1 MMRRTTYTSKRI
13 IKMLFGIL
21 TILLLSTQEI
31 WGQTYSIDLYA
42 QNYAGGSGTKN
53 DPYLISNDKELAKLA
68 RDVNNGN
75 TSQAFLGKYFKL
87 TADIDLSGGIWMPIG
102 KYYNYGNGN
111 GNNRLFFGKF
121 DGNGHV
127 IKNMHI
133 QWEGTDA
140 WSAWGLFST
149 LQGSSSTN
157 LTTVTNLII
166 ENAVVEKKPGF
177 KPYGPGYNVGVVAG
191 EIYGNTEL
199 SNIIIRGSEIKDN
212 DETYEINNESKI
224 GGISGNVQTDS
235 KNETFRIF
243 NIAADTKINMLKNT
257 SVFNNK
263 FHIAQGFGR
272 FSYDMKGGDNIIE
285 PTNIYLFGNGL
296 NIENTSTNINKG
308 GITANCQNE
317 NNAKKYTSTWYYT
330 QDVTGGKNLGIKV
343 NAATFAND
351 FVDKANTLITT
362 KSLEEDKNPWTFT
375 NGALNMYSK
384 IDVSLVENTYNRN
397 DLQVSYT
404 LTSNQ
409 FKDEYT
415 FSWTVEGEAI
425 TPNKGSNGKT
435 ITLPLSNKKRTGVVI
450 ITNGNTG
457 SVILKKHFEIKP
469 KYYSIDLYA
478 DSYSGGTGT
487 KEDPIIISS
496 DLELAKLARDVET
509 WQMKDSKY
517 FKLANDISLDK
528 GLWMPIG
535 NTKYSWAFFKG
546 KFDGDGHTIDN
557 MHICWKDNSGSWGA
571 WGLFSVLNGQASDE
585 ARVCR
590 ITNLIIDN
598 AVVEKE
604 EGYMPVG
611 NGLNIGIL
619 AGELAGGNSEIS
631 NIIIRNSKIT
641 DNKETYT
648 TPEIAVG
655 GIVGKAVDGQIYRI
669 YNLSSEADINMFDH
683 ASLKSGNTCL
693 AEGIGYYGVVNNS
706 NSFVIL
712 PTNIYVH
719 GKVSTANNRCKV
731 GEVVGNRNVNA
742 ESGETAT
749 WYYANKTNSSSS
761 NIATNGTQKS
771 EVDFATTFASQN
783 NLYIS
788 ANNFQDKLNWSYTSG
803 TGFNFGS
810 TKLTVKRGYNTIIT
824 AETIEGNAGNEKYFW
839 YTSSDKKNWTL
850 QNENN
855 AYNDFSISL
864 EDYDQFVYALLEDG
878 SSQSGVAKIDAR
890 KVDAV
895 MKTNEETNTLYIE
908 ITNNIWENNDKLNVT
923 YSWVKN
929 GKEETVAPTF
939 DKSSLAPTD
948 KLSCH
953 VIVTTKDG
961 VELLNKWLV
970 YAKSVVYLCPAGV
983 TVTTADGKTISY
995 NAGDDSN
1002 DGLTPATAVRTWK
1015 GAYSKLTVKG
1025 SWDDNTI
1032 VLMGKSDQSVTNDG
1046 SDGFPNNNDYY
1057 SSSEKWENAK
1067 ASSPFFRNTT
1077 ITGSWDGVDYKGVI
1091 EMYGG
1096 HYRNHS
1102 IAIFGDTRFQY
1113 LAFNRNPNNTEGDYF
1128 DILYCQFYNLEMG
1141 EGIQMTNYQKMYQ
1154 GDGTIK
1160 GAVSTSFQIFGG
1172 FMDDNRFSPLS
1183 TEGNLKKMDDAL
1195 PHGREGFKIKIK
1207 SGHFSTIC
1215 VGGRQTTDNR
1225 NGVMGSPNMPIK
1237 CTIDVDIDRNFNDN
1251 HNENNSDL
1259 DVAVVLA
1266 GNHEGAMVGDVDI
1279 IIKSGKIGRVVNGS
1293 LGARRNTSNYNAPYN
1308 TYMGRANILIDPEH
1322 SENNNNTDI
1331 NSRVEITE
1339 IYGGSTGRGFQGG
1352 QWIENPFYGYS
1363 TITIKGGTFLIPTK
1377 CTPEEIF
1384 SGIYGAGAGG
1394 MNGIGD
1400 DTNHTTD
1407 ERIPYWTNSST
1418 KSVMAFGNYYTAKN
1432 NLCMYKC
1439 YNADT
1444 HTYTEVDPR
1453 LTNNK
1458 IIIEGGI
1465 FGSET
1470 RKIDGIYGGGSGY
1483 MSKDLWIA
1491 DSKPST
1497 YGGNIYGKAGETVTS
1512 LTINGGE
1519 FYCKNGIFAGGR
1531 GTDYYYATKAY
1542 NGNPDDYQE
1551 LGKIYGNVELT
1562 INGGKFH
1569 CPIFGG
1575 GYGVADAKLL
1585 NSNNINTLENMA
1597 RLYGSSTVKINGG
1610 TFFENIYGGG
1620 DMAVVEKGTNVIIS
1634 DRADIR
1640 ADVFA
1645 GGNGRIKRADTDYTI
1660 NNNTWHPEKVGKVL
1674 GNTNLTFFGST
1685 KVAPYIY
1692 GDIYGGGNLAQVEG
1706 DTHINMYAA
1715 NFAGEIFGGGKG
1727 RITDNNGKELYTYA
1741 DVTGNTFVSLAKD
1754 QGVQINDKEKE
1765 EDNYSINVIWNKK
1778 LDSTKENFIEWDT
1791 NKAKFFADGKF
1802 LNPHNIYGGGNLACN
1817 VTGKATLNIQ
1827 KGMTPFSL
1835 LKTTE
1840 WKVAYDDNNNPHFSV
1855 FGGGYGLNTTVD
1867 NTDVTVNVEGD
1878 YSVYDA
1884 EIEDDTEQLS
1894 KGQTPL
1900 RAKSDMNVF
1909 DNSKGIPNFTILAV
1923 LGGGYAGTVDNDAK
1937 VTIDGKTFIHRV
1949 YGGGFGDP
1957 KSTSNNETGKIGG
1970 NTEVYVKGGNIYG
1983 DVFGGG
1989 AGVKPKKDASSTYTY
2004 FTNVAKVYETTKV
2017 EVSDDA
2023 HVYGNVYGGGD
2034 MANIGSY
2041 ETHDNPE
2048 AYFGN
2053 KPKSISTFDQTN
2065 GKFIS
2070 YEATDYKSFVNII
2083 GGNIFGEIFAGGKG
2097 LKKAEAP
2104 EYNKVGRINGNTILH
2119 IANTNEAG
2127 MERITPMVWNRVYG
2141 GCAYGVVDGNT
2152 LVHVE
2157 GGMLGL
2163 NIFGGGYGDI
2173 PITNDKTDDNSGQST
2188 ASSTLEQV
2196 LGKKDT
2202 KNEGTYA
2209 CILGNTKVQIDGGE
2223 WLWDRKADKNGNIT
2237 TWLDVQSDSEKVCEN
2252 LDEFKDIIYA
2262 IHNANTLGEIT
2273 NAKAKAAMSRIINNK
2288 DTKEFF
2294 ELTDGDFGSASF
2306 SKNHNIFGGGNRA
2319 CYVGYDINGNS
2330 TGDGTGEAIVEI
2342 NHSPVTE
2349 IIGANGKSL
2358 NILDFTTLQ
2367 GLCWYLAEKNSN
2379 NPQFSVFGAGY
2390 GANTKVRNAKVY
2402 AQAGAM
2408 IEENG
2413 TPNKINGKYFR
2424 YASQEEDRLKYTN
2437 FETNLYIDY
2446 MAVSKEDKK
2455 LYYGSVDGTS
2465 DDADTFRRYY
2475 NTRMA
2480 WILGIP
2486 GFTFQE
2492 IHGGGFSG
2500 YVKEDTYVETNNQLT
2515 CYNIYGGGLGALP
2528 YGTLNETTDKDNHY
2542 DFGSV
2547 GGNSKVFFKSGNVAR
2562 NVYGGGAGIESIRVS
2577 GNNIVSLDSKTGS
2590 IIDFPDMARVK
2601 GKTEVH
2607 IYGENVGVPP
2617 LVIDRTVIMG
2627 NVYGGGDVANVGLN
2641 TQKATAK
2648 KIDDAESLS
2657 PSNFT
2662 SFVNVRGGTIL
2673 SKIFA
2678 GGNGR
2683 TADVCGDYTK
2693 LGGIY
2698 GNACVVTGRPV
2709 MTYPYNEFATGS
2721 TTEYTST
2728 SLNPS
2733 EEKYLVNPDATV
2745 NKDLMPSIMNSIYGG
2760 GQNGT
2765 VYGNTLVAIKD
2776 GALYYNIFGGGWGD
2790 EETNTSANITGNT
2803 NLSITGGQAML
2814 TSYWSTTMRNWEPAT
2829 IVGDKTYSPQYIP
2842 ATQKFKVNHN
2852 IYGGGDKTCVV
2863 GEKDKDGNLVEN
2875 SGNTYIKL
2883 EKGLLHD
2890 NTQLLSGVSTTQ
2902 FFNSNEWK
2910 EIFNKVGSPH
2920 FCVFGGGFGEK
2931 TFVLNDSHIEVA
2943 MEARGSINKGND
2955 IIKGEEHKHFFS
2967 DYSMMDIVGGGF
2979 SGQVNGTTHIY
2990 GAGGASCRRVFGGGF
3005 YSSVKA
3011 TDINIKAIDC
3021 HDIFGGGFMGDVEK
3035 ETKVVIGSQDSK
3047 TSTFGNDDI
3056 YIHGNVYG
3064 GNDVSGAVNIVLDSN
3079 GYFKDN
3085 GGTGTNVNIYGGHIY
3100 GDVYGAGN
3108 GNYLYALDKKGN
3120 KKVTVNEYYP
3130 VNPNDS
3136 ESETIPLVYTVPMR
3150 ETMPS
3155 YMAASDAAKI
3165 VNINSWRP
3173 ITNKVNIDIKGNST
3187 SDIITIDGDVYGGGN
3202 SASVKKVHDYD
3213 SDNQEGAIKIN
3224 IGNNV
3229 NIRSVFMGC
3238 NGEALFAKSEDND
3251 FMNKFQKLNGDVE
3264 NGKELNL
3271 ADTIDWINDPSNKG
3285 ISTIYLSTENAQRP
3299 LVYPHLLDLYFQS
3312 VETDIQGQLT
3322 WNGSE
3327 SGDGLTNCNIGTF
3340 CCGGNRGNMSVY
3352 PNSVGNVVDYT
3363 FPAGLVITNKIVGG
3377 CNNANYNYKD
3387 LVTHEGGYL
3396 LGNTHSEYPFIKL
3409 TIKNKFEPKEDN
3421 NAYIGGNVYGG
3432 CYQAGT
3438 VRGDISVILQSDMLE
3453 GKSKE
3458 KLDNSNDFLSSK
3470 PQYSALN
3477 VYGAGYGMESYVYG
3491 NTDVRVAEGMK
3502 CDTVSTTSDIFNASG
3517 VSANFVYGGGQQGNV
3532 IGVTNVDVLNGHIY
3546 KSVTGGS
3553 YSGYVWGSTQ
3563 VKVGYPIY
3571 YKVKDKQSGIYLLNR
3586 SDKNNKFI
3594 DHEGNTETGA
3604 ILSDLASETIKQDIK
3619 LIAGDIIS
3627 QAVYES
3633 IIGKQGL
3640 TTEFVKNDCFEKC
3653 ISKPASPLTWN
3664 DINIKIGEA
3673 VYGGGYSVAQG
3684 TSVLANDSTVLKYT
3698 DRYNI
3703 DKAFTTEN
3711 SRLVDL
3717 AELPNG
3723 TTKGFG
3729 GNTTILVADN
3739 SNPSSTRDHI
3749 TISHQEMKSI
3759 VLPKGTDLFGYYYK
3773 DKNGNYRYISLQDH
3787 YFYGGGEEYAK
3798 PEEQGTDKN
3807 IYVYDSEG
3815 GIFGDG
3821 HQSYAEGF
3829 RSADLTGYG
3838 FAGTTINKPK
3848 IINTFQRMDIL
3859 RLEDNCFN
3867 VLGARD
3873 YATNVTNKT
3882 PYSIAR
3888 VGEIQMFA
3896 KNIALKGNKLQG
3908 KTVNRARNY
3917 MGLAN
3922 NIHYV
3927 GAVTSN
3933 VPFNEA
3939 SKEAWRNDTG
3949 EIPASGDYAN
3959 KSYLEVKQS
3968 YIDQYKK
3975 DTDEATFQKRN
3986 EGTAKNM
3993 IGIASGYALKI
4004 QNVQELYDA
4013 NKKIVDKI
4021 YYGPIY
4027 GVIEMNLIDVREDE
4041 GGGYVYADNV
4051 HKRDNGNNPDFL
4063 ETTGNFVF
4071 PYDAK
4076 QNRYIVDDCFPTGF
4090 SGLKTNDPD
4099 SEIDVHYWYVTGF
4112 NYYYNAHITCFTYK
4126 DAMKFNND
4134 NSDGLTVLAGLKP
4147 NQPVTVHSWK
4157 MRSGHP
4163 DNKNDYSCD
4172 LEYRNYLPG
4181 KTEGNVDIDN
4191 EDVAGK
4197 YTLRVGG
4204 SSSYTYSNPE
4214 ASDTED
4220 ANKGFAAVLPMN
4232 ATGAFD
4238 SNNYIRQA
4246 LPSELNN
4253 GDAKISFELSDNV
4266 NNTTT
4271 EYFNKHLSKKCL
4283 ATLILKAPAYSKY
4296 NSEKDNKPIIS
4307 KVATSTFFTLS
4318 ATGNY
4323 EKVENNT
4330 NLSEGK
4336 DYYIKN
4342 GIEGEYAKVNNTTKI
4357 FKKNTDGYAPV
4368 NNIKDVIAGENY
4380 FCEVPRIYT
4389 YTIYLTIEY
4398 VQGPNINGNI
4408 TVDNCALPGEMIRLK
4423 KNNVTIAA
4431 DQAFSAN
4438 GYYWRI
4444 GKRKKNADGKWEFE
4458 DNTEWNITK
4467 KAAGYDTYKQG
4478 DAKTAEGLFKNC
4490 KYDKTND
4497 YLDIPAYYFMNG
4509 YGVQL
4514 GITMNGLDKIFTVD
4528 MDNDNEFLIHNYHRM
4543 NPHKEGL
4550 DLHLAEAIKRAK
4562 EEKDVATGTTTVP
4575 FAEPRIYISDLSDL
4589 TAFINFIDTIG
4600 ADGKAPRYGANAQ
4613 FVLQKDLTV
4622 PSDFVCGT
4630 GIFHGIFHGNGH
4642 VIHGLPQD
4650 KSLLAENQGQIYNL
4664 GLESGNIAAK
4674 GSTNG
4679 GAYHCCFEQ
4688 NPSSSPSSS
4697 EASSSLSDG
4706 VSTPFAPIV
4715 YRMDGSADTHYTSDD
4730 FKYGRVAYDLNE
4742 YYLRARYSNEAT
4754 NPDDMK
4760 ALKYVYDYYAN
4771 GDYQYANRTDAITG
4785 KNTGITYL
4793 RTGLDSDLPNYE
4805 QAETRHNQAHDIDKA
4820 RVKAGSSSASSS
4832 SPSSSTPSSSS
4843 PSSAP
4848 SSSSPSS
4855 FDGVSTPFAYEP
4867 LFDANHAATTLAA
4880 SNIMNDFIFWGQ
4892 KLQATPESCPQAIE
4906 SHQNCYMTNRV
4917 YRTAGYYGDTK
4928 LDAFHYNAYNYLGGT
4943 MTTYVHQPSITAIDF
4958 TCKGD
4963 ISKAT
4968 KTINGIFYPPVDDN
4982 AKVFSDFSVKND
4994 VTKNLLVYTN
5004 NNVDIDSDTEAY
5016 DVVNKYLRYNES
5028 TRESLIKG
5036 HHVFTNTEG
5045 FTTAFLH
5052 LVERTADNKNS
5063 EGGICEN
5070 NNFCAPLPFT
5080 VTNRA
5085 WYVRK
5090 PQQYANDNT
5099 GAWEGICLPFTVHKV
5114 VASIN
5119 GEITHFYGIP
5129 TTDELSTPA
5138 LNTHTLH
5145 HEYWLRGLTTVG
5157 KDGTDI
5163 AATFQRPGLTSD
5175 GLFMPIAESSG
5186 STSAG
5191 SSSPSAGSG
5200 STSAGSGSPSLSEGV
5215 SYTFAT
5221 PFFIDT
5227 YESRLYNKDANP
5239 YYAAPHTYSNYPL
5252 LTSEVP
5258 YIVRFPGDGYY
5269 EFDLSS
5275 KFYNDILGKSEPE
5288 QTVAFNAYG
5297 YENMETSYG
5306 SITIPVTKQMATTKD
5321 GYTHCGTFAAK
5332 DIKKDAIYSMNDKGN
5347 AFISETST
5355 ATSIMPFRTYMTAK
5369 TTKAKALSYAPSMI
5383 KIAESTG
5390 IDKITPEIGVA
5401 DKDDAT
5407 GSYLIVR
5414 PINNNKVRIESNIST
5429 TIYVYTITGQLYRI
5443 LDVIP
5448 GNSVYSGFQQ
5458 GAYIFGKAKIMVQ

>member
-21 TILLLSTQEI
+21 TL
-31 WGQTYSIDLYA
+31 WFMCGQTLWAQTPNRYYSIDIYA
-42 QNYAGGSGTKN
+42 DSYAGGDGSKTN
-53 DPYLISNDKELAKLA
+53 PYKIATAEQLAKLA

-87 TADIDLSGGIWMPIG
+87 TADIDLKNGIWMPIG

-166 ENAVVEKKPGF
+166 ENAVVEKKQGF

-212 DETYEINNESKI
+212 DEIYEINNESKI

-243 NIAADTKINMLKNT
+243 NIAADTQINMLKNT

-263 FHIAQGFGR
+263 FCIAQGFGR
-272 FSYDMKGGDNIIE
+272 FSYNMNGGGNIIE

-296 NIENTSTNINKG
+296 NVESSNSETNKNINKG

-317 NNAKKYTSTWYYT
+317 NNAKKYASTWYYT
-330 QDVTGGKNLGIKV
+330 QGVTGGKNLGTKV
-343 NAATFAND
+343 DSATFAND

-362 KSLEEDKNPWTFT
+362 KSLEEDKNQWTFS

-384 IDVSLVENTYNRN
+384 IDVLLVENTYNRN
-397 DLQVSYT
+397 DPQVSYT

-415 FSWTVEGEAI
+415 FSWTVEGKAI
-425 TPNKGSNGKT
+425 TPNEGSNGKT
-435 ITLPLSNKKRTGVVI
+435 ISLLLSNKKRTGVVI

-457 SVILKKHFEIKP
+457 SVILKKHFEINP

-496 DLELAKLARDVET
+496 DLELAKLARDVDNR
-509 WQMKDSKY
+509 QMQDSKY
-517 FKLANDISLDK
+517 FKLANDIRLDQ

-535 NTKYSWAFFKG
+535 NTKYSGAFFKG
-546 KFDGDGHTIDN
+546 KFDGDGHTIYD
-557 MHICWKDNSGSWGA
+557 MHICWKDNSGSWSA

-590 ITNLIIDN
+590 VTNLIIDN

-619 AGELAGGNSEIS
+619 AGELVGSNSEIS
-631 NIIIRNSKIT
+631 NIIIRKSKIT

-655 GIVGKAVDGQIYRI
+655 GIIGKAQDGQTYRI
-669 YNLSSEADINMFDH
+669 FNLSSEADINMFDH

-693 AEGIGYYGVVNNS
+693 AEGIGYYGRVNNS

-731 GEVVGNRNVNA
+731 GEVIGNRNVDNGT
-742 ESGETAT
+742 GETAT

-824 AETIEGNAGNEKYFW
+824 AETSEGNAANEKYFW

-855 AYNDFSISL
+855 AYNDFRILL
-864 EDYDQFVYALLEDG
+864 EDYDQYVYALLEDG
-878 SSQSGVAKIDAR
+878 SSQSGVAKSDAR

-908 ITNNIWENNDKLNVT
+908 ITNNIWENNDNLNVT

-929 GKEETVAPTF
+929 GKEESTAPTF
-939 DKSSLAPTD
+939 DKSSLAHTD

-953 VIVTTKDG
+953 VIVTTQDG

-970 YAKSVVYLCPAGV
+970 YAKSVVYLCPAGA
-983 TVTTADGKTISY
+983 TGTTTEGNTISY
-995 NAGDDSN
+995 KAGDDSN
-1002 DGLTPATAVRTWK
+1002 DGLSPETAVRTWK

-1025 SWDDNTI
+1025 SWDDNII
-1032 VLMGKSDQSVTNDG
+1032 VLMGMSDKDVTNDG
-1046 SDGFPNNNDYY
+1046 KDGFTSVTFNTSD
-1057 SSSEKWENAK
+1057 EWENK
-1067 ASSPFFRNTT
+1067 KSNSPFFKNTT
-1077 ITGSWDGVDYKGVI
+1077 ITGSWNDVDYGGVI
-1091 EMYGG
+1091 QMRGG
-1096 HYRNHS
+1096 NDRSNGLPIY
-1102 IAIFGDTRFQY
+1102 GDTRFQH
-1113 LAFNRNPNNTEGDYF
+1113 LTFKRNDYSSDKY

-1141 EGIQMTNYQKMYQ
+1141 EGIQMINYTESYN
-1154 GDGTIK
+1154 GDCTIV
-1160 GAVSTSFQIFGG
+1160 GAKSTSFQIFGG
-1172 FMDDNRFSPLS
+1172 FKDDNRFSPLS

-1251 HNENNSDL
+1251 HNDNESTL

-1293 LGARRNTSNYNAPYN
+1293 LGARRETSGYNAPYN
-1308 TYMGRANILIDPEH
+1308 TYMGRANILIDPAH
-1322 SENNNNTDI
+1322 SESNNKNTDV

-1352 QWIENPFYGYS
+1352 QLVENPFYGYS
-1363 TITIKGGTFLIPTK
+1363 TITIKGGTFTIPSECK
-1377 CTPEEIF
+1377 PEEIF

-1407 ERIPYWTNSST
+1407 SRIPYWKDSST
-1418 KSVMAFGNYYTAKN
+1418 KSVMAFGDYNAAKA
-1432 NLCMYKC
+1432 NLCMYNC

-1453 LTNNK
+1453 LTHNK

-1575 GYGVADAKLL
+1575 GYGVADAKQK
-1585 NSNNINTLENMA
+1585 NNNTINTLENMA

-1634 DRADIR
+1634 DSADIR

-1645 GGNGRIKRADTDYTI
+1645 GGNGRTKRADTDYDI
-1660 NNNTWHPEKVGKVL
+1660 KDNTWNPEIVGKVL

-1692 GDIYGGGNLAQVEG
+1692 GDIYGGGNLAQVGG

-1727 RITDNNGKELYTYA
+1727 RITDDKGYAIADEGLYTYA
-1741 DVTGNTFVSLAKD
+1741 NVTGNTFVSLPKD

-1765 EDNYSINVIWNKK
+1765 EDNFSINVIWNRK
-1778 LDSTKENFIEWDT
+1778 LDSTKENFIEWNT
-1791 NKAKFFADGKF
+1791 NKAEFFANGKF
-1802 LNPHNIYGGGNLACN
+1802 LNPHNIYGGGNLACK
-1817 VTGKATLNIQ
+1817 VTGKATLNIL

-1855 FGGGYGLNTTVD
+1855 FGGGYGLNTTVG

-1900 RAKSDMNVF
+1900 RAKGEMNVF

-1957 KSTSNNETGKIGG
+1957 TSTSNNNTGKIGG

-1989 AGVKPKKDASSTYTY
+1989 AGVKPKNDTY
-2004 FTNVAKVYETTKV
+2004 FTDVAKVEGTTKV
-2017 EVSDDA
+2017 EISDDA
-2023 HVYGNVYGGGD
+2023 HVYGDVYGGGD

-2041 ETHDNPE
+2041 ITHTNKVE
-2048 AYFGN
+2048 YYGN

-2065 GKFIS
+2065 GNFIS
-2070 YEATDYKSFVNII
+2070 YKATDYKSFVNII
-2083 GGNIFGEIFAGGKG
+2083 GGNIFGKIFAGGKG

-2209 CILGNTKVQIDGGE
+2209 CILGNTKVQIDGGA

-2237 TWLDVQSDSEKVCEN
+2237 TWLDVQTDNEKVCEN

-2294 ELTDGDFGSASF
+2294 EMTDGDFGSARF

-2319 CYVGYDINGNS
+2319 CYVGYGIDGNS

-2358 NILDFTTLQ
+2358 DILDFTTLQ

-2390 GANTKVRNAKVY
+2390 GANTKVRKATVY
-2402 AQAGAM
+2402 AQTGAM
-2408 IEENG
+2408 IELNG
-2413 TPNKINGKYFR
+2413 TPNKIDGKSFR

-2500 YVKEDTYVETNNQLT
+2500 YVDKDTYVEANNQLA

-2547 GGNSKVFFKSGNVAR
+2547 GGDSKVFIKSGNVAR

-2577 GNNIVSLDSKTGS
+2577 GDNIVSLDSKTGS

-2607 IYGENVGVPP
+2607 VYGENVGVPP

-2627 NVYGGGDVANVGLN
+2627 NVYGGGDVANVGLDS
-2641 TQKATAK
+2641 QKATAE
-2648 KIDDAESLS
+2648 KIDVAKSLT

-2662 SFVNVRGGTIL
+2662 SFVNVRGGTIF

-2678 GGNGR
+2678 GGKGR

-2728 SLNPS
+2728 SLDPS
-2733 EEKYLVNPDATV
+2733 KQQYLVNPDATV
-2745 NKDLMPSIMNSIYGG
+2745 NKDLMPNIMNSVYGG

-2765 VYGNTLVAIKD
+2765 IYGNTLVAIKD
-2776 GALYYNIFGGGWGD
+2776 GALYYNVFGGGWGD

-2863 GEKDKDGNLVEN
+2863 GEKDKDGNLVAN

-2902 FFNSNEWK
+2902 FFSSNEWK

-2967 DYSMMDIVGGGF
+2967 DYSVMDIVGGGF
-2979 SGQVNGTTHIY
+2979 SGQVNGTTHIN

-3064 GNDVSGAVNIVLDSN
+3064 GNDVSGAINIVLDSN

-3202 SASVKKVHDYD
+3202 SASVQK

-3251 FMNKFQKLNGDVE
+3251 FMNKFQKLNGDIE

-3327 SGDGLTNCNIGTF
+3327 SGDGLTNCTIGTF

-3352 PNSVGNVVDYT
+3352 PDSVGNVIDYT

-3409 TIKNKFEPKEDN
+3409 TIKNQFKPKEDN

-3438 VRGDISVILQSDMLE
+3438 VRGDIVIDFQSDMLG

-3477 VYGAGYGMESYVYG
+3477 VYGGGYGMESYVYG
-3491 NTDVRVAEGMK
+3491 NTDIIVAKGLK
-3502 CDTVSTTSDIFNASG
+3502 CSAPSTSSSGEFNASG

-3546 KSVTGGS
+3546 KAVTGGS

-3571 YKVKDKQSGIYLLNR
+3571 YKVKDKQSGIYLLDR
-3586 SDKNNKFI
+3586 TDKSNKYI

-3640 TTEFVKNDCFEKC
+3640 TEEFVKDNCFEKC
-3653 ISKPASPLTWN
+3653 VSSPASPLTWD

-3673 VYGGGYSVAQG
+3673 IYGGGYSVAQG

-3698 DRYNI
+3698 DKYNI
-3703 DKAFTTEN
+3703 DKAFTTN
-3711 SRLVDL
+3711 NTHLVGLD
-3717 AELPNG
+3717 ELPNK
-3723 TTKGFG
+3723 TTEGFG

-3739 SNPSSTRDHI
+3739 SAPTSTLDTSSARDHI
-3749 TISHQEMKSI
+3749 IISHQEMKSI

-3773 DKNGNYRYISLQDH
+3773 DKDGNYRYISLQDH
-3787 YFYGGGEEYAK
+3787 YFYGDGYDK
-3798 PEEQGTDKN
+3798 PVGQSDT

-3838 FAGTTINKPK
+3838 FAGTTINNPK

-3896 KNIALKGNKLQG
+3896 KNIALDDNKLQG
-3908 KTVNRARNY
+3908 KSVKRARNY

-3933 VPFNEA
+3933 VPFNDA
-3939 SKEAWRNDTG
+3939 SKEVWRNDIG

-3959 KSYLEVKQS
+3959 KSYLDVKQS
-3968 YIDQYKK
+3968 YIDNY
-3975 DTDEATFQKRN
+3975 DEATFQKRN

-4027 GVIEMNLIDVREDE
+4027 GVIEMNLIDVRADE

-4090 SGLKTNDPD
+4090 YGLDAEGKANPD
-4099 SEIDVHYWYVTGF
+4099 AKIDVHYWYVTGF
-4112 NYYYNAHITCFTYK
+4112 NYYYNAHITGFTYK

-4134 NSDGLTVLAGLKP
+4134 NRDGLTVLAGLKP
-4147 NQPVTVHSWK
+4147 NQPVTIHSWK

-4163 DNKNDYSCD
+4163 TDTNEYSCD
-4172 LEYRNYLPG
+4172 LEYRNYLPD

-4191 EDVAGK
+4191 KNVAGG
-4197 YTLRVGG
+4197 YTLRIGG

-4271 EYFNKHLSKKCL
+4271 EYFNKHLSEKCL
-4283 ATLILKAPAYSKY
+4283 ATLILKAPAYSVY

-4330 NLSEGK
+4330 HLSEGK

-4342 GIEGEYAKVNNTTKI
+4342 GIEGEYAKVNTTTKI
-4357 FKKNTDGYAPV
+4357 FKKDAEGYAPV
-4368 NNIKDVIAGENY
+4368 NIKDVIAGDNY
-4380 FCEVPRIYT
+4380 FCEVPRVYT

-4458 DNTEWNITK
+4458 DKTEWNTTN
-4467 KAAGYDTYKQG
+4467 KATGYDTYKQG

-4562 EEKDVATGTTTVP
+4562 DEKDAATGTTTVP

-4600 ADGKAPRYGANAQ
+4600 ADSKVPRYGANAQ

-4630 GIFHGIFHGNGH
+4630 GIFQGIFHGNGH

-4742 YYLRARYSNEAT
+4742 YYLRARYSNDAT
-4754 NPDDMK
+4754 KPDDMK

-4805 QAETRHNQAHDIDKA
+4805 QAETRHNQAHDRDKA
-4820 RVKAGSSSASSS
+4820 RVKVASSSASSS
-4832 SPSSSTPSSSS
+4832 T
-4843 PSSAP
+4843 
-4848 SSSSPSS
+4848 PSS

-4867 LFDANHAATTLAA
+4867 LFDDNHAATTLAA

-4928 LDAFHYNAYNYLGGT
+4928 LDAFHYNAYNYLGGI

-4963 ISKAT
+4963 ISKST
-4968 KTINGIFYPPVDDN
+4968 GKINGIFYPPVDDN
-4982 AKVFSDFSVKND
+4982 AKVFSDFSVKDD

-5004 NNVDIDSDTEAY
+5004 NNVDINSDTEAY
-5016 DVVNKYLRYNES
+5016 DVVNKNLSYNES

-5099 GAWEGICLPFTVHKV
+5099 GAWEGICLPFTIHKV

-5119 GEITHFYGIP
+5119 GEITHFYGTP
-5129 TTDELSTPA
+5129 TADELSTPS

-5145 HEYWLRGLTTVG
+5145 HEYWLRGLTTVD
-5157 KDGTDI
+5157 KNGTDI

-5175 GLFMPIAESSG
+5175 DLFMPIAESSG
-5186 STSAG
+5186 S
-5191 SSSPSAGSG
+5191 P
-5200 STSAGSGSPSLSEGV
+5200 SAGSGSPSLSEGV

-5239 YYAAPHTYSNYPL
+5239 YYDYATPHTYSNYPL

-5258 YIVRFPGDGYY
+5258 YIVRFPGEGYY

-5347 AFISETST
+5347 AFISEAST
-5355 ATSIMPFRTYMTAK
+5355 ATSVMPFRTYMTAK
-5369 TTKAKALSYAPSMI
+5369 TTKAKAMSYAPYMI

-5390 IDKITPEIGVA
+5390 IDKIIPEIGVA
-5401 DKDDAT
+5401 DKDEAT

-5414 PINNNKVRIESNIST
+5414 PLTNNKVRIESNIST

-5458 GAYIFGKAKIMVQ
+5458 GAYIFGKTKIMVQ

>member
-1 MMRRTTYTSKRI
+1 MRRTTYTSKRI

-21 TILLLSTQEI
+21 TILLMSTQEI

-53 DPYLISNDKELAKLA
+53 DPYLISNDMELAKLA

-133 QWEGTDA
+133 QWEGTEA

-149 LQGSSSTN
+149 LQGASSTN

-166 ENAVVEKKPGF
+166 ENATVEKKPGF
-177 KPYGPGYNVGVVAG
+177 KPNGPGYNVGVVAG

-199 SNIIIRGSEIKDN
+199 SNIIIRGSEITDN
-212 DETYEINNESKI
+212 DETYDINNETKI
-224 GGISGNVQTDS
+224 GGIAGNIQNDGTY
-235 KNETFRIF
+235 RIF
-243 NIAADTKINMLKNT
+243 NIAADTQINMLKNT
-257 SVFNNK
+257 GVYNNK
-263 FHIAQGFGR
+263 FCIAQGFGR
-272 FSYDMKGGDNIIE
+272 FSYDMNGGGNIIE
-285 PTNIYLFGNGL
+285 PTNIYLFGKGL
-296 NIENTSTNINKG
+296 KVESSNSETNKNINKG
-308 GITANCQNE
+308 GITAGYKNE
-317 NNAKKYTSTWYYT
+317 GNANKYASTWYYT
-330 QDVTGGKNLGIKV
+330 QYVDGGKNLGKKV
-343 NAATFAND
+343 NAAAFTNV
-351 FVDKANTLITT
+351 FVDEANKLITT
-362 KSLEEDKNPWTFT
+362 KSLEEDKNPWTFS
-375 NGALNMYSK
+375 NGSFNINSK
-384 IDVSLVENTYNRN
+384 IEVKLVENTYNRN
-397 DLQVSYT
+397 DSKVSYT

-415 FSWTVEGEAI
+415 FSWTVEGKAI
-425 TPNKGSNGKT
+425 TPNEGSYGKT
-435 ITLPLSNKKRTGVVI
+435 ITLPLSNKRRTCVVI
-450 ITNGNTG
+450 ITDSNTNT
-457 SVILKKHFEIKP
+457 VILKKYFEINP

-478 DSYSGGTGT
+478 DSYSGGMGT

-509 WQMKDSKY
+509 LQMKDSKY

-535 NTKYSWAFFKG
+535 NTKHNWAFFKG
-546 KFDGDGHTIDN
+546 KFDGDGHTINN
-557 MHICWKDNSGSWGA
+557 MHICWKDNSGSWGT
-571 WGLFSVLNGQASDE
+571 WGLFSSLQSNNGSNE
-585 ARVCR
+585 AEKCMV
-590 ITNLIIDN
+590 TNLIIDN

-611 NGLNIGIL
+611 QGLYIGII
-619 AGELAGGNSEIS
+619 AGEMIGGNIEIS
-631 NIIIRNSKIT
+631 NIIIRKSKMT

-655 GIVGKAVDGQIYRI
+655 GIIGKAQDGQTYRI
-669 YNLSSEADINMFDH
+669 FNLSAEVDINMFDH
-683 ASLKSGNTCL
+683 ASQRSSAYL
-693 AEGIGYYGVVNNS
+693 AEGIGYYGWVNTS
-706 NSFVIL
+706 DSRVIL

-719 GKVSTANNRCKV
+719 GKVSTADKDGRCKV
-731 GEVVGNRNVNA
+731 GEVVGNRTID
-742 ESGETAT
+742 SGSGQAAT
-749 WYYANKTNSSSS
+749 WYYTNKASGPANNVMTS
-761 NIATNGTQKS
+761 GTQKK
-771 EVDFATTFASQN
+771 VDEFATTFASQN

-788 ANNFQDKLNWSYTSG
+788 TNNFQDKLNWSYTSG

-810 TKLTVKRGYNTIIT
+810 TKLTVKRDYNTIIT
-824 AETIEGNAGNEKYFW
+824 AETVKGNAANEKYFW
-839 YTSSDKKNWTL
+839 YTSADKKIWEL
-850 QNENN
+850 QNKDTASNPFTLPRK
-855 AYNDFSISL
+855 Y
-864 EDYDQFVYALLEDG
+864 YDQYVYAELADG
-878 SSQSGVAKIDAR
+878 SSRSGIIKIEAVRVEAKLIS
-890 KVDAV
+890 
-895 MKTNEETNTLYIE
+895 NSGENTISVSV
-908 ITNNIWENNDKLNVT
+908 TNNIWNNNDYLNIT

-929 GKEETVAPTF
+929 DDEERPVSTTSTY
-939 DKSSLAPTD
+939 DKSKLDKND
-948 KLSCH
+948 KLKCH
-953 VIVTTKDG
+953 VVVKSQDGIV
-961 VELLNKWLV
+961 LLDNWLV
-970 YAKSVVYLCPAGV
+970 YVKSVIYICPAGV
-983 TVTTADGKTISY
+983 TVGSTTY
-995 NAGDDSN
+995 NAGNDDN
-1002 DGLTPATAVRTWK
+1002 DGLTPETAVKTWN
-1015 GAYSKLTVKG
+1015 GAYSKLAKEGT
-1025 SWDDNTI
+1025 WADNII
-1032 VLMGKSDQSVTNDG
+1032 VLMGRSDYYVTNNSSNGFTSVT
-1046 SDGFPNNNDYY
+1046 FY
-1057 SSSEKWENAK
+1057 SSSDWEDK
-1067 ASSPFFRNTT
+1067 KSTSPFFKNAT
-1077 ITGSWDGVDYKGVI
+1077 ITGSWNDVDYHGVMQMKG
-1091 EMYGG
+1091 GG
-1096 HYRNHS
+1096 NRDESLPIY
-1102 IAIFGDTRFQY
+1102 GDTRFQY
-1113 LAFNRNPNNTEGDYF
+1113 ITFERSNVISDKY
-1128 DILYCQFYNLEMG
+1128 DILYCQYNNLEMG
-1141 EGIQMTNYQKMYQ
+1141 EGIQMINYKDMFDA
-1154 GDGTIK
+1154 DGTIY
-1160 GAVSTSFQIFGG
+1160 GAKSTSFQIFGG
-1172 FMDDNRFSPLS
+1172 FKDDARFRNLW
-1183 TEGNLKKMDDAL
+1183 EGDNLKKMDESL
-1195 PHGREGFKIKIK
+1195 PHGHEGFSIKIK
-1207 SGHFSTIC
+1207 SGHYSTIC
-1215 VGGRQTTDNR
+1215 VGGRQTQSNI
-1225 NGVMGSPNMPIK
+1225 NGLMGSPNMPIK

-1251 HNENNSDL
+1251 HNDNQSTL

-1293 LGARRNTSNYNAPYN
+1293 LGAKRNVNGYNNAPYN
-1308 TYMGRANILIDPEH
+1308 TFMGRANILIDPAQ
-1322 SENNNNTDI
+1322 SENNKQAKDI

-1339 IYGGSTGRGFQGG
+1339 IYGGSTGRGFGDNEEV
-1352 QWIENPFYGYS
+1352 ENPFYGQS
-1363 TITIKGGTFLIPTK
+1363 TITIKGGTFLIPI
-1377 CTPEEIF
+1377 ERNQDMIF

-1400 DTNHTTD
+1400 DDNHTPDT
-1407 ERIPYWTNSST
+1407 RIPYWNDVNTKSVINFGGYATAKDKLCLYHCYNSST
-1418 KSVMAFGNYYTAKN
+1418 RTFT
-1432 NLCMYKC
+1432 
-1439 YNADT
+1439 DI
-1444 HTYTEVDPR
+1444 DPR
-1453 LTNNK
+1453 ETSTN

-1465 FGSET
+1465 FGSST
-1470 RKIDGIYGGGSGY
+1470 KPIDGIYAGGSGY
-1483 MSKDLWIA
+1483 MSLDLWPHKGIP
-1491 DSKPST
+1491 SKV
-1497 YGGNIYGKAGETVTS
+1497 GGNIYGKAGETVAS
-1512 LTINGGE
+1512 ITINGGE
-1519 FYCKNGIFAGGR
+1519 FYCSKGIFAGGR
-1531 GTDYYYATKAY
+1531 GTDYYYATDAY
-1542 NGNPDDYQE
+1542 NGNPDYYQD

-1562 INGGKFH
+1562 INGGIFH
-1569 CPIFGG
+1569 CPVFGG

-1610 TFFENIYGGG
+1610 TFFKNIYGGG

-1634 DRADIR
+1634 DSADIR

-1645 GGNGRIKRADTDYTI
+1645 GGNGRIKRANSDYDI
-1660 NNNTWHPEKVGKVL
+1660 KDNTWNPEKVGKVL

-1692 GDIYGGGNLAQVEG
+1692 GDIYGGGNLAQVGG

-1727 RITDNNGKELYTYA
+1727 RITDNNGEELYTYA

-1765 EDNYSINVIWNKK
+1765 EDNYSINVIWNRK
-1778 LDSTKENFIEWDT
+1778 LDNTNKENFFEWDT
-1791 NKAKFFADGKF
+1791 NKTEFFANGKF
-1802 LNPHNIYGGGNLACN
+1802 LNPHNIYGGGNLACK
-1817 VTGKATLNIQ
+1817 VTGKATLDIQ

-1855 FGGGYGLNTTVD
+1855 FGGGYGLNTTVG
-1867 NTDVTVNVEGD
+1867 NTDVTVNVDGN
-1878 YSVYDA
+1878 YGVYDA

-1900 RAKSDMNVF
+1900 RAKGEMNVF

-1923 LGGGYAGTVDNDAK
+1923 LGGGYAGTVGKDAK

-1983 DVFGGG
+1983 DIFGGG
-1989 AGVKPKKDASSTYTY
+1989 AGVKPKKDIY
-2004 FTNVAKVYETTKV
+2004 FTDVAKVDKTTKV

-2041 ETHDNPE
+2041 ITHTNE
-2048 AYFGN
+2048 VEKVEYYGN

-2065 GKFIS
+2065 GDFIS
-2070 YEATDYKSFVNII
+2070 YEARDYKSFVNIV

-2097 LKKAEAP
+2097 LKKADAP

-2294 ELTDGDFGSASF
+2294 ELADGDFGSASF

-2358 NILDFTTLQ
+2358 DILDFTTLQ

-2390 GANTKVRNAKVY
+2390 GVNTKVRNAKVY

-2413 TPNKINGKYFR
+2413 KPNKIDGKYIR
-2424 YASQEEDRLKYTN
+2424 YASQEEDKLNYAN
-2437 FETNLYIDY
+2437 FETNLYMDY

-2500 YVKEDTYVETNNQLT
+2500 YVDEDTYVEANNQLA
-2515 CYNIYGGGLGALP
+2515 CYNIYGGGLGAMP
-2528 YGTLNETTDKDNHY
+2528 YGTLNENKDKDNHY

-2547 GGNSKVFFKSGNVAR
+2547 DGNSKVFIKSGNVAR

-2577 GNNIVSLDSKTGS
+2577 GDNIVSLDSKDGS
-2590 IIDFPDMARVK
+2590 IIDFPYMARVK

-2607 IYGENVGVPP
+2607 VYGENVGVPP
-2617 LVIDRTVIMG
+2617 LVIERTVIMG

-2641 TQKATAK
+2641 DQKAKAE
-2648 KIDDAESLS
+2648 KIDVAESLT

-2662 SFVNVRGGTIL
+2662 SFVNVRGGTIF

-2678 GGNGR
+2678 GGKGR

-2709 MTYPYNEFATGS
+2709 MTYPYNETVQSIGS

-2733 EEKYLVNPDATV
+2733 DEKYLVNPDATV
-2745 NKDLMPSIMNSIYGG
+2745 NKDLMPNIMNSVYGG
-2760 GQNGT
+2760 CQNGT
-2765 VYGNTLVAIKD
+2765 IYGNTLVAIKD
-2776 GALYYNIFGGGWGD
+2776 GALYYNVFGGGWGD

-2814 TSYWSTTMRNWEPAT
+2814 TSYWSTTKRNWEPAT

-2863 GEKDKDGNLVEN
+2863 GERDKDGNLVAN

-2967 DYSMMDIVGGGF
+2967 DYSVMDIVGGGF
-2979 SGQVNGTTHIY
+2979 SGQVNGTTHIN

-3035 ETKVVIGSQDSK
+3035 ETKVVIGSQDGK

-3085 GGTGTNVNIYGGHIY
+3085 GGKGTNVNIYGGHIY

-3155 YMAASDAAKI
+3155 YIAASDAAKI

-3173 ITNKVNIDIKGNST
+3173 ITNKVNINIKGNST
-3187 SDIITIDGDVYGGGN
+3187 SDMITIDGDVYGGGN
-3202 SASVKKVHDYD
+3202 SASVQK
-3213 SDNQEGAIKIN
+3213 SDNQVGAININ

-3238 NGEALFAKSEDND
+3238 NGESLFAKSEDND

-3285 ISTIYLSTENAQRP
+3285 ISTLYLSIENAQRP

-3312 VETDIQGQLT
+3312 VETDIQGKLT

-3327 SGDGLTNCNIGTF
+3327 SGDGLTNCTIGTF
-3340 CCGGNRGNMSVY
+3340 CCGGNRGNMNVY

-3363 FPAGLVITNKIVGG
+3363 FPAGLVITDKIVGG

-3409 TIKNKFEPKEDN
+3409 TIKNQFKPKIEN
-3421 NAYIGGNVYGG
+3421 EAYIGGNVYGG

-3438 VRGDISVILQSDMLE
+3438 VRGDISVVLQSDMLKD
-3453 GKSKE
+3453 KSRTM
-3458 KLDNSNDFLSSK
+3458 LDKSNEYLGSK
-3470 PQYSALN
+3470 PEFSALN
-3477 VYGAGYGMESYVYG
+3477 VYGAGYGMDSYVYG
-3491 NTDVRVAEGMK
+3491 NTDVIVAEGMK
-3502 CDTVSTTSDIFNASG
+3502 CDTLSTTSDIFNASG

-3553 YSGYVWGSTQ
+3553 YSGYVYGSTQ

-3571 YKVKDKQSGIYLLNR
+3571 YKVKDKQSGIYLLDR
-3586 SDKNNKFI
+3586 TDKNNKYI
-3594 DHEGNTETGA
+3594 DHEGNTESGA
-3604 ILSDLASETIKQDIK
+3604 ILSNLASESIKQNIK

-3640 TTEFVKNDCFEKC
+3640 TAEFVKDNCFEKRV
-3653 ISKPASPLTWN
+3653 SPLASPLTWD
-3664 DINIKIGEA
+3664 DINIQIGEA
-3673 VYGGGYSVAQG
+3673 IYGGGYSVAQG

-3698 DRYNI
+3698 DKYNI
-3703 DKAFTTEN
+3703 DKAFTTN
-3711 SRLVDL
+3711 NTHLVGLD
-3717 AELPNG
+3717 ELPNK
-3723 TTKGFG
+3723 TTEGFG

-3739 SNPSSTRDHI
+3739 SDTLSTRDTSSARDHI
-3749 TISHQEMKSI
+3749 IISHQEMKSI

-3773 DKNGNYRYISLQDH
+3773 DKKGNYRYISLQDH
-3787 YFYGGGEEYAK
+3787 YFYGDGEEYAK

-3838 FAGTTINKPK
+3838 FAGTTINNPK

-3896 KNIALKGNKLQG
+3896 KNIALYDNKLQG
-3908 KTVNRARNY
+3908 KTVKRARNY

-3933 VPFNEA
+3933 VPFNDA
-3939 SKEAWRNDTG
+3939 SKEVWRDDTG
-3949 EIPASGDYAN
+3949 KIPASGDYAN
-3959 KSYLEVKQS
+3959 KSYLDVKQS
-3968 YIDQYKK
+3968 YIDNYK
-3975 DTDEATFQKRN
+3975 DADEATFQKRN

-4027 GVIEMNLIDVREDE
+4027 GVIEMNLIDVRADE

-4051 HKRDNGNNPDFL
+4051 HKRDNGKNPDFL

-4090 SGLKTNDPD
+4090 YGLDAEGKKNPD
-4099 SEIDVHYWYVTGF
+4099 AKIDVHYWYVTGF
-4112 NYYYNAHITCFTYK
+4112 NYYYNAHITGFTYK

-4134 NSDGLTVLAGLKP
+4134 NRDGLTVLAGLKP
-4147 NQPVTVHSWK
+4147 NQPVAVHSWK

-4163 DNKNDYSCD
+4163 SDKNEYSCD
-4172 LEYRNYLPG
+4172 LEYRNYLQ
-4181 KTEGNVDIDN
+4181 KDTEGNVDIDN
-4191 EDVAGK
+4191 EDVAGG

-4204 SSSYTYSNPE
+4204 SSSYTYSDPN
-4214 ASDTED
+4214 AANIDA

-4238 SNNYIRQA
+4238 SKNYIRQA

-4271 EYFNKHLSKKCL
+4271 EYFNKHLAKKCL
-4283 ATLILKAPAYSKY
+4283 ATLILKAPAYSEY
-4296 NSEKDNKPIIS
+4296 KDSSHNKPIIS
-4307 KVATSTFFTLS
+4307 KVATSTFFTYSDGKYNPVTGSKLS
-4318 ATGNY
+4318 AGT
-4323 EKVENNT
+4323 K
-4330 NLSEGK
+4330 
-4336 DYYIKN
+4336 YYIKN
-4342 GIEGEYAKVNNTTKI
+4342 GIEGEYAEVDPSLIYQKT
-4357 FKKNTDGYAPV
+4357 TDGYTLV
-4368 NNIKDVIAGENY
+4368 NISNVTVGENY
-4380 FCEVPRIYT
+4380 FCEVPRVYT

-4431 DQAFSAN
+4431 DQTFSAN

-4458 DNTEWNITK
+4458 DNTEWDITH
-4467 KAAGYDTYKQG
+4467 KATGYDTYKQG

-4528 MDNDNEFLIHNYHRM
+4528 MDNANEFLIHNYHRM

-4562 EEKDVATGTTTVP
+4562 EEKEASTATVP
-4575 FAEPRIYISDLSDL
+4575 LAEPRIYISDLSDL

-4630 GIFHGIFHGNGH
+4630 GIFQGIFHGNGH

-4664 GLESGNIAAK
+4664 GMESGNIAAK

-4688 NPSSSPSSS
+4688 APSSSSSSSS

-4706 VSTPFAPIV
+4706 VSTPFAHIV

-4742 YYLRARYSNEAT
+4742 YYLRARYSNDAT
-4754 NPDDMK
+4754 KPDDMM

-4820 RVKAGSSSASSS
+4820 RVKAPSSASSS
-4832 SPSSSTPSSSS
+4832 AS
-4843 PSSAP
+4843 
-4848 SSSSPSS
+4848 SS

-4867 LFDANHAATTLAA
+4867 LFDANQAATTLAA

-4928 LDAFHYNAYNYLGGT
+4928 LDAFHYNAYNHLGGT

-4958 TCKGD
+4958 SCKGD
-4963 ISKAT
+4963 ISKA
-4968 KTINGIFYPPVDDN
+4968 KGTIKGIFYPPVDDN
-4982 AKVFSDFSVKND
+4982 AKVFSDFSVKDD

-5004 NNVDIDSDTEAY
+5004 NNVDIDNDTEAY
-5016 DVVNKYLRYNES
+5016 DVVNKYLSYNES

-5036 HHVFTNTEG
+5036 HHVFKNTEA

-5070 NNFCAPLPFT
+5070 NNFCAPIPFT

-5119 GEITHFYGIP
+5119 GEITHFYGTP
-5129 TTDELSTPA
+5129 TADELSTPS

-5157 KDGTDI
+5157 KNGTDI

-5191 SSSPSAGSG
+5191 SG
-5200 STSAGSGSPSLSEGV
+5200 STSLSEGV

-5239 YYAAPHTYSNYPL
+5239 YYATPHTYSNYPL

-5258 YIVRFPGDGYY
+5258 YIVRFPGEGYY

-5297 YENMETSYG
+5297 YENMETPYG

-5321 GYTHCGTFAAK
+5321 GYSHCGTFAAK

-5347 AFISETST
+5347 AFISEAST
-5355 ATSIMPFRTYMTAK
+5355 ATSVMPFRTYMTAK

-5401 DKDDAT
+5401 DKDEAT

-5414 PINNNKVRIESNIST
+5414 PLTNNKVRIESNIST

-5458 GAYIFGKAKIMVQ
+5458 GAYIFGKTKIMVQ